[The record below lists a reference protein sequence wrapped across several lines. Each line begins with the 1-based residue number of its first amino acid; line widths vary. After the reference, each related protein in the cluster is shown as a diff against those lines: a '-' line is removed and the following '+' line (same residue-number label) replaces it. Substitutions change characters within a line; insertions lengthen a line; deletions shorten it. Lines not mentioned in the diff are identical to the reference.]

1 MEFSRSKKSKVEISL
16 IPLVNVIFLLL
27 IFFMVAGTIEGV
39 DIFEVE
45 LPASE
50 DGQLKPTAASTVYLS
65 ADGLIAV
72 NNDVVVKEDLKTILS
87 TLFINNPE
95 QRVVVKSDLSVP
107 ADTLIYI
114 MNSIEEAGGTEI
126 SLVTQAGTK

>member
-50 DGQLKPTAASTVYLS
+50 DGQLKPTSASTVYLS
-65 ADGLIAV
+65 EDGRIAV

-95 QRVVVKSDLSVP
+95 QIVVVKSDLNVP
-107 ADTLIYI
+107 ADTLIFI
-114 MNSIEEAGGTEI
+114 MNSIEDAGGTEI
-126 SLVTQAGTK
+126 SLVTQAGK